1 MQWPQWME
9 VYWVVH
15 SCAVNVYGLRVS
27 LLALSTVSYSLASL
41 YPPPFERIPPA
52 LSARPDY
59 LDIPAIFLTSLTY
72 AFGINAH
79 ESGMARCGETVR
91 R

>member
-1 MQWPQWME
+1 MAT
-9 VYWVVH
+9 VDGGILG
-15 SCAVNVYGLRVS
+15 CAQLRCKC
-27 LLALSTVSYSLASL
+27 LWLASL
-41 YPPPFERIPPA
+41 TARPLHCVILTRFTLPPPPFERIPPA